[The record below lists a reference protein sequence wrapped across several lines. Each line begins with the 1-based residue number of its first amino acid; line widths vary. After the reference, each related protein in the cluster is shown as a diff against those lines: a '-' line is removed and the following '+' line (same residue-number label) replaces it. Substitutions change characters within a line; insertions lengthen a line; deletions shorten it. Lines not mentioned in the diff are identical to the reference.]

1 MASKMFQAFVNNGAF
16 TGKQMKA
23 ITAFCDKKSRPL
35 LSTPFFYDNYLF
47 ATNSICAVCVEKD
60 EFQKAVLPSDYV
72 FSLPAAPLVKITA
85 SDVFYFTQ
93 PASEYDMPEFIKL
106 PEFIEYSAEVDN
118 TTSSLNVTANALKNY
133 FSDDNK
139 TVAAD
144 ELNVLGI
151 DPKYMK
157 LVCNLADAFNATCF
171 NFEYTSKNCMR
182 ITFPGCERIK
192 VIIMSIFKR
201 S

>member
-1 MASKMFQAFVNNGAF
+1 MANKKFQAFVNHGAF

-23 ITAFCDKKSRPL
+23 INAFCDKKTRPL
-35 LSTPFFYDNYLF
+35 LSTPFAYGKFLF
-47 ATNSICAVCVEKD
+47 ATNSYCAVCVEKD

-72 FSLPAAPLVKITA
+72 YSLPAAPLEKITA
-85 SDVFYFTQ
+85 NDVFYFTQ

-106 PEFIEYSAEVDN
+106 ESTTGKEVDN
-118 TTSSLNVTANALKNY
+118 TTNSLQVTANAMMGY
-133 FSDDNK
+133 FGDDNK
-139 TVAAD
+139 VVEKRAD
-144 ELNVLGI
+144 VMGI

-192 VIIMSIFKR
+192 VIIMPIFKR
-201 S
+201 N